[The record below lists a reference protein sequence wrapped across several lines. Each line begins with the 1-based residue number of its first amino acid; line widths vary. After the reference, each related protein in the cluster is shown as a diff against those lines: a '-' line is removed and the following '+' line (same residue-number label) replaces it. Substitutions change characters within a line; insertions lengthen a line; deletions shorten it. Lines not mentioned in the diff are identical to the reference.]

1 MGVKTKPKFIVRNAG
16 FTDAEGIYSLIK
28 AYPKELLPRPI
39 SDIAENIDRFIVCE
53 WRGMVVGTVSW
64 SILPEIGHVR
74 HPSVEVKS
82 LSVKK
87 SLRKHGVGRL
97 LVEAAIARIRILNPS
112 QIICLTFTPGFF
124 AKMGFHEVPKASLMH
139 KLYMGCIN
147 CAKYDSPFTC
157 PEVAMAMDV

>member
-1 MGVKTKPKFIVRNAG
+1 VKRKPKFIVRNAG

-53 WRGMVVGTVSW
+53 SRGAVVGTVSW

-74 HPSVEVKS
+74 HPAVEVKS

-97 LVEAAIARIRILNPS
+97 LVEAAIERIRILNPS

-124 AKMGFHEVPKASLMH
+124 AKMGFHEVPKESLMH

-157 PEVAMAMDV
+157 PEVAMAIDVMK